1 MPPLLPPK
9 LLLLQLP
16 PPPLQLPLLEDKFL
30 SNNKEPLLSN
40 IKDTYKQELHIH
52 NHNNITNKPQC
63 NKEPPLQL
71 PLLSRSHQISES
83 LSFS

>member
-1 MPPLLPPK
+1 MPPLLQLQLLL
-9 LLLLQLP
+9 LLLLQL

-30 SNNKEPLLSN
+30 SNNKELLLSN

-63 NKEPPLQL
+63 NKELPLQ
-71 PLLSRSHQISES
+71 LLSRSHLISES